1 MDDYVR
7 PLVEEY
13 ERLDE
18 QVKRAE
24 AEIFDLRV
32 HRDKLRRAVL
42 SLAPEAI
49 GEKAPK
55 RKAKPSDA
63 RKYGPSEETI
73 GLVRRVLDS
82 ELNGD
87 QFTATE
93 LERRF
98 SQRLPAEGSLR
109 AVLKVMHA
117 QGELRLVKTGR
128 GGSKTYEVIR

>member
-55 RKAKPSDA
+55 GKPSG
-63 RKYGPSEETI
+63 RKTYGPSEETI